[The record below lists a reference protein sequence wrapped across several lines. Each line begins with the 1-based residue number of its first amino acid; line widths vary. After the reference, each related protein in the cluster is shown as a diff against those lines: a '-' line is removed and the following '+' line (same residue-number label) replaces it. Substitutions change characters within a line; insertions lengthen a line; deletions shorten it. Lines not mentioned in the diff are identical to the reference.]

1 MITDTMLPNIKQ
13 KVGDF
18 NNPIFQKYLKSEMQ
32 QRYICPIC
40 DVPNPDYTQL
50 YKHVN
55 ICHKDQLENPAVK
68 EALDPLSC
76 VKKILI
82 DKTDGELITMG
93 KFFGER
99 ITSEHNQH
107 VLLNIIGKTGMGKSN
122 AAMRIGEE
130 VARYIATVKGGDPE
144 DYFNIT
150 NIAIMRLDSIIPIIE
165 DLDQKRF
172 NIIVLD
178 DIGASYS
185 ARDFNKAVNKNMNK
199 VFQTFRDTN
208 TMLIM
213 TMPDSFLIDKVGRRL
228 AHYQIEITD
237 ARHNE
242 GISVGKLF
250 EVIEQYRR
258 GGLPHY
264 HFVIYNGIKY
274 PRIVFQRAS
283 AKLASDYE
291 AKRSAIR
298 KTLQVEAIANI
309 RDADSE
315 ALEGIE
321 KKEKIPK
328 HVMIAE
334 KVRAKLS
341 ENPNMS
347 IQKMSVELATSRDT
361 IRNAKKYLIDNGLL

>member
-1 MITDTMLPNIKQ
+1 MITEAMIPQIQ
-13 KVGDF
+13 AKVGDF
-18 NNPIFQKYLKSEMQ
+18 NNPIFQRYLKAEMQ
-32 QRYICPIC
+32 QKYVCPIC

-50 YKHVN
+50 YKH
-55 ICHKDQLENPAVK
+55 ISTRHKDQLDNPAVK
-68 EALDPLSC
+68 ESLDPLGG
-76 VKKILI
+76 VKKILV
-82 DKTDGELITMG
+82 DKTDGELVTMG
-93 KFFGER
+93 KFFGDI
-99 ITSEHNQH
+99 ITSNHNQH

-130 VARYIATVKGGDPE
+130 VARYIATVKGGKPE

-165 DLDQKRF
+165 DLDNKRF

-185 ARDFNKAVNKNMNK
+185 ARDFNKGVNKNMNK

-213 TMPDSFLIDKVGRRL
+213 TMPDSFLIDKVGRKL

-258 GGLPHY
+258 GGQPHY

-298 KTLQVEAIANI
+298 KTLQVEAISNI
-309 RDADSE
+309 RDADAE
-315 ALEGIE
+315 ALKGIE

-328 HVMIAE
+328 HVQIAE
-334 KVRAKLS
+334 KVRARLSADPDISIRKLS
-341 ENPNMS
+341 T
-347 IQKMSVELATSRDT
+347 ELAASREAVT
-361 IRNAKKYLIDNGLL
+361 KAKQYLIDNGLL

>member
-1 MITDTMLPNIKQ
+1 MITEAMLPDIKK

-18 NNPIFQKYLKSEMQ
+18 NNPIFQRYLKSEMQ
-32 QRYICPIC
+32 QKYVCPIC

-50 YKHVN
+50 YKH
-55 ICHKDQLENPAVK
+55 ISTCHKDQLDNPAVK
-68 EALDPLSC
+68 ESLDPLGG
-76 VKKILI
+76 VKKILV
-82 DKTDGELITMG
+82 DKTDGELVTMG
-93 KFFGER
+93 KFFGDI
-99 ITSEHNQH
+99 ITSNHNQH

-130 VARYIATVKGGDPE
+130 VAGYIATVKGGKPE

-165 DLDQKRF
+165 DLDNKRF

-185 ARDFNKAVNKNMNK
+185 ARDFNKGVNKNMNK

-213 TMPDSFLIDKVGRRL
+213 TMPDSFLIDKVGRKL

-258 GGLPHY
+258 GGQPHY

-298 KTLQVEAIANI
+298 KTLQVEAISNI
-309 RDADSE
+309 RDADAE
-315 ALEGIE
+315 ALKGVE

-328 HVMIAE
+328 HVQIAE
-334 KVRAKLS
+334 KVRARLSADPDISIRKLS
-341 ENPNMS
+341 A
-347 IQKMSVELATSRDT
+347 ELAASREAVT
-361 IRNAKKYLIDNGLL
+361 KAKQYLIDNGLL